1 MVVRMSNAPDPAFL
15 IAARRAPLLAQSRGA
30 RRISTAS
37 VAVETAGRSCR
48 MLGRR
53 DPSGV
58 GVRIRNGPA
67 GRTQMREMRRERFGH
82 PRLDLLARP
91 SQREH
96 TVHVRTM
103 GTPGTVFSLLID
115 DEVVLQRRSRSPVA
129 RRIAASV
136 PTGTVSE
143 SLPAI
148 VTIRAPSALSQVSCE
163 PVWRTLIHPSTS
175 RALRTSLNFLATHRS
190 YAARGRAMS
199 SSRAIHMRRQV
210 SHSRERTP
218 NVVAT

>member
-1 MVVRMSNAPDPAFL
+1 
-15 IAARRAPLLAQSRGA
+15 
-30 RRISTAS
+30 
-37 VAVETAGRSCR
+37 
-48 MLGRR
+48 MLGR
-53 DPSGV
+53 DPSGI

-67 GRTQMREMRRERFGH
+67 GLTQMREMRRERFGH

-190 YAARGRAMS
+190 YAARRTRMSCSRAIDS
-199 SSRAIHMRRQV
+199 ATRPAPHSTIVSRAIHMR
-210 SHSRERTP
+210 
-218 NVVAT
+218 

>member
-1 MVVRMSNAPDPAFL
+1 MCSSASSRRRSMARLRSCTSDPSGLTDWIVGSYTLQATCTHCP
-15 IAARRAPLLAQSRGA
+15 AEAHD
-30 RRISTAS
+30 AS
-37 VAVETAGRSCR
+37 VPLRWLSRRRGRSCR
-48 MLGRR
+48 MLGR

-67 GRTQMREMRRERFGH
+67 GLTQMREMRRERFRH

-103 GTPGTVFSLLID
+103 GAPGTVFSLLID

-148 VTIRAPSALSQVSCE
+148 VTIRAPSALSQVS
-163 PVWRTLIHPSTS
+163 
-175 RALRTSLNFLATHRS
+175 
-190 YAARGRAMS
+190 
-199 SSRAIHMRRQV
+199 
-210 SHSRERTP
+210 
-218 NVVAT
+218 